1 MFLDKQSVKQ
11 QVRELERRF
20 SDLVDCTY
28 ETLLQKKV
36 DDNVRSFCS
45 RLLSL
50 DVSRKFE
57 HQKFIN
63 EHLVIIEGTTFD
75 VLWARLNNYW
85 NFLNFNLLEC
95 IVDKYKIEELQRE
108 MKSYVHDLKSFRK
121 ATRLCDFIE
130 CWPVQGETPPVVDL
144 QEFVIKMNYDW
155 DNCTLE
161 DLETLRGV
169 ITRKF
174 FLPEFALQLKKMME
188 GSIIIT
194 WLIPTP
200 FVMAL
205 QEAVESTSSEFFME
219 QKIATITIAGQ
230 ECYSSPIGKHVDC
243 TQTKLV
249 STSFVPPPTS
259 STATPFTT
267 PPMYS
272 QLPQVTPS
280 LTTSR
285 YIPPLSASQELLPV
299 DSGEYL
305 SYFRHYSP
313 TAQSM
318 VSSQ

>member
-11 QVRELERRF
+11 QMKELERRF

-28 ETLLQKKV
+28 DTLLQKKV
-36 DDNVRSFCS
+36 DDNVRSFRS

-50 DVSRKFE
+50 DVSRKSE

-63 EHLVIIEGTTFD
+63 EHLDQGTTFD
-75 VLWARLNNYW
+75 TLWDRLNNYW

-95 IVDKYKIEELQRE
+95 IVDKYKIEDLQCR
-108 MKSYVHDLKSFRK
+108 MKLYVHDLKSFRK

-130 CWPVQGETPPVVDL
+130 CWPVQGVTPPVVDL
-144 QEFVIKMNYDW
+144 QEFVTKMNYDW

-161 DLETLRGV
+161 DLETKKGV

-174 FLPEFALQLKKMME
+174 FLPEFALQLKEIKE
-188 GSIIIT
+188 GSIVIT

-230 ECYSSPIGKHVDC
+230 ECYPSPTGKHVDC
-243 TQTKLV
+243 TQTKPV
-249 STSFVPPPTS
+249 STSFVPLPTS
-259 STATPFTT
+259 STSTPTT

-272 QLPQVTPS
+272 QFPRVTRSP
-280 LTTSR
+280 TTSR
-285 YIPPLSASQELLPV
+285 YILPLSAPQELLPV

-313 TAQSM
+313 TARSM